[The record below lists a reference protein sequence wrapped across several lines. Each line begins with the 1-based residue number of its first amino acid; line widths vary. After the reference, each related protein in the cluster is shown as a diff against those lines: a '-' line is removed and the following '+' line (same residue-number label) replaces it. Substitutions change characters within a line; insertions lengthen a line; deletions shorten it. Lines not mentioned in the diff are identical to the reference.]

1 MEEHFDHPKSVRN
14 LQCCIN
20 DLVSVL
26 ALPASWGGGDPAR
39 IASTVAE
46 TLLGMLDL
54 DLVYVRLN
62 ESSSSE
68 TIEIIRAARWRSPA
82 PQLSVLQSKFGQR
95 WRDQPRHWQ
104 AVSRA
109 FLGEEEITILTLPL
123 GLEGEIGVLV
133 AGSQRAEFP
142 EETEKL
148 VLSVAANQALIGLQ
162 QARLLSEQRRMT
174 AELDKRVA
182 ERTQQHAETNDELRR
197 QIAKCELVEKRLR
210 DETSEL
216 GRSEARSKA
225 IVDSALDGLVAVDHE
240 ARITEF
246 NPAAEQ
252 TFGYRRDE
260 VIGKTLSEVL
270 VPPSLREKHEQ
281 GFARYLAT
289 GEAHVLGRRLEMV
302 ALCAD
307 GSEIPVEMAI
317 TRIQLPGPPSFT
329 AYIRDITTRKRAEKA
344 LQENERNLI
353 QTINTIPTAAW
364 STLPDGYCDFL
375 NQQWFD
381 YTGMTADEARGWGWA
396 AAIHPDDAAGLQE
409 HWLERLATGTPVNVE
424 ARMRRFDGVYRWILF
439 LANPLRD
446 DSGRIVKWYG
456 TNIDIEDRKHAEQV
470 LRASETNLRQI
481 IDSISGLVCTMSPAG
496 VTELVNRPIMDY
508 FGKTFEELQSWTVG
522 DSDAVHPDDLPRVVS
537 EFTHSITT
545 GAPFDSEVRL
555 RRADGVY
562 RWFHNSGR
570 PMQDTDG
577 RITRW
582 YFLITDIDDRKRAE
596 EALKANERDL
606 IRTINT
612 IPTPAFSTLPDGY
625 VDFLNQRWLD
635 YAGMTAEQ
643 AQGWGWG
650 AALHPDDFDQLVQY
664 WQSCL
669 DSGTEAEVEAR
680 YRRFDGVYRWC
691 LVRANPLR
699 DESGMV
705 VKWYG
710 ISIDIEDRKRAEE
723 KLRSKERDL
732 IRIINT
738 IPTTAWS
745 TRPDGYCE
753 FLSDRWLDY
762 AGYTL
767 EQALGW
773 SWAAVIHPDDAAGLK
788 EHWLGRLATGTP
800 VYTEARMRR
809 FDGVYRWFLFLA
821 KPLRDESGQIVNWY
835 GTNVDIEDRKQAEEA
850 LRASERNL
858 NLIINTIPAL
868 AWSASTDGPAEYL
881 NQHYLDYIGL
891 TLEEAMGWGWAAA
904 VHPGDQNRLTNVWQS
919 MLASDEGGECEAR
932 LRRYDGE
939 YRWFLF
945 RTNPL
950 RDETGKTIKWYGTN
964 TDIND
969 RKRAEEEL
977 RRSESFLV
985 EGQRLSKTG
994 SFFWRVATEEIV
1006 WSEQLYRIFELDP
1019 GSKMT
1024 LELIGSRI
1032 HPEDLHILN
1041 DMVERAQSGSD
1052 LEYKYRLLLPDNK
1065 VRYLHV
1071 LAHGTKNKDGE
1082 WECVGAV
1089 QDVTERRLS
1098 EEALTKARAE
1108 LAHVARVTSLGA
1120 LTASIAH
1127 EVNQPLSGIIT
1138 NASTCLRMLSAGE
1151 PNLEGAR
1158 ETARRTIRDGNRAS
1172 EVVTRLRALFKRK
1185 EVAAESIDLNDAARE
1200 VIAISLSELQ
1210 SNRINVQHDFAENL
1224 PAVKGDRIQ
1233 LQGVILNL
1241 LRNASDAMR
1250 NVDDRPRQLLI
1261 KTESDDGKGVQL
1273 TVRDTG
1279 IGFAPDASDRLF
1291 ESFYTTKED
1300 GMGIGLSVS
1309 RSIIEA
1315 HRGRLWASAN
1325 DGPGASF
1332 AFSIPPDYSNEPN

>member
-1 MEEHFDHPKSVRN
+1 MS
-14 LQCCIN
+14 

-26 ALPASWGGGDPAR
+26 ALPAVWSGNEPHQILTTFHDALM
-39 IASTVAE
+39 A
-46 TLLGMLDL
+46 TLNLDFL
-54 DLVYVRLN
+54 YTRVRLEADGEPIESVKIAAHYAATQSTDEIRQSLN
-62 ESSSSE
+62 ERFGDDPRKWPE
-68 TIEIIRAARWRSPA
+68 EAR
-82 PQLSVLQSKFGQR
+82 GQVHGL
-95 WRDQPRHWQ
+95 DM
-104 AVSRA
+104 
-109 FLGEEEITILTLPL
+109 FLLPMVL
-123 GLEGEIGVLV
+123 GLDGEIGVVV
-133 AGSQRAEFP
+133 AGSERSDFP
-142 EETEKL
+142 TQSDRL
-148 VLSVAANQALIGLQ
+148 LLGVAANQITVGMQ
-162 QARLLSEQRRMT
+162 QARLLSKQRRIT
-174 AELDKRVA
+174 VELDERVA
-182 ERTQQHAETNDELRR
+182 ERTRQQAETNDELRR
-197 QIAKCELVEKRLR
+197 QIAKRELVEKRLR

-216 GRSEARSKA
+216 RRSEARSKA
-225 IVDSALDGLVAVDHE
+225 IVDSALDGLVAIDHE
-240 ARITEF
+240 GRITEF

-270 VPPSLREKHEQ
+270 VPPSLREKHER

-289 GEAHVLGRRLEMV
+289 GEAHVLGRRLEMA

-329 AYIRDITTRKRAEKA
+329 AYIRDITTRKRTEKA

-381 YTGMTADEARGWGWA
+381 YTGMTSDEAQGWGWA

-508 FGKTFEELQSWTVG
+508 FGKTFEELQSWTLG

-537 EFTHSITT
+537 EFRHSITT

-570 PMQDTDG
+570 SMLDTEG

-596 EALKANERDL
+596 QALKANERDL

-612 IPTPAFSTLPDGY
+612 IPSPAFSTLPDGY

-650 AALHPDDFDQLVQY
+650 AALHPYDFDRLVQY
-664 WQSCL
+664 WKSCL

-699 DESGMV
+699 DESGTV

-710 ISIDIEDRKRAEE
+710 VSIDIEDRKRAEE
-723 KLRSKERDL
+723 ELRAKERDL
-732 IRIINT
+732 VRIINT

-767 EQALGW
+767 EEALGW
-773 SWAAVIHPDDAAGLK
+773 GWAAVVHPDDAPGLQ
-788 EHWLGRLATGTP
+788 EHWLGCLATGTP
-800 VYTEARMRR
+800 VYAEARMRR

-821 KPLRDESGQIVNWY
+821 KPLRDESGNITNWY
-835 GTNVDIEDRKQAEEA
+835 GTNVDIEDRKQAEE
-850 LRASERNL
+850 
-858 NLIINTIPAL
+858 
-868 AWSASTDGPAEYL
+868 
-881 NQHYLDYIGL
+881 
-891 TLEEAMGWGWAAA
+891 
-904 VHPGDQNRLTNVWQS
+904 
-919 MLASDEGGECEAR
+919 
-932 LRRYDGE
+932 
-939 YRWFLF
+939 
-945 RTNPL
+945 
-950 RDETGKTIKWYGTN
+950 
-964 TDIND
+964 
-969 RKRAEEEL
+969 EL
-977 RRSESFLV
+977 QRSEAFLV

-1006 WSEQLYRIFELDP
+1006 WSEQLYRIFEFDP
-1019 GSKMT
+1019 GSKLT

-1032 HPEDLHILN
+1032 HPDDRHILN

-1052 LEYKYRLLLPDNK
+1052 LEYEYRLLLPDK
-1065 VRYLHV
+1065 SVRHLHV
-1071 LAHGTKNKDGE
+1071 LAHLTRNKDAE

-1089 QDVTERRLS
+1089 QDVTERRQS
-1098 EEALTKARAE
+1098 EEALTMARAE

-1138 NASTCLRMLSAGE
+1138 NASTCLRMLSGDQ

-1158 ETARRTIRDGNRAS
+1158 ETARRAIRDGNRAS
-1172 EVVTRLRALFKRK
+1172 EIVTRLRTLFKRK
-1185 EVAAESIDLNDAARE
+1185 DIAAESIDLNDAARE
-1200 VIAISLSELQ
+1200 VIALSLSDLQ
-1210 SNRINVQHDFAENL
+1210 SNRITVRHEFAENL
-1224 PAVKGDRIQ
+1224 PIVKGDRIQ
-1233 LQGVILNL
+1233 LQQVILNL

-1250 NVDDRPRQLLI
+1250 NVEDRPRQLLI
-1261 KTESDDGKGVQL
+1261 KTESDDRKHVQL
-1273 TVRDTG
+1273 TVQDTG
-1279 IGFAPDASDRLF
+1279 TGFAPDAADRLF
-1291 ESFYTTKED
+1291 ESFFTTKED

-1309 RSIIEA
+1309 HSIIQA
-1315 HRGRLWASAN
+1315 HHGRLWASAN
-1325 DGPGASF
+1325 DGPGSSF
-1332 AFSIPPDYSNEPN
+1332 SFSIPPDYSAEPN